1 MSTLHGRW
9 ILVNFFASWCPPCQQ
24 EASQLLT
31 FAMEHRGPGGVSV
44 VGVAFDDPANSV
56 ARFMGET
63 GAIWPEVLDPTGRIA
78 VAYGVTGPP
87 ETFLVDPAGRIVEH
101 VDGAV
106 TVSLLNSVFSRAQR
120 DFQRATASVGRP

>member
-9 ILVNFFASWCPPCQQ
+9 ILVNFFASWCPPCLQ
-24 EASQLLT
+24 EALQLLT

-44 VGVAFDDPANSV
+44 VGVAFDDPANLV

>member
-1 MSTLHGRW
+1 
-9 ILVNFFASWCPPCQQ
+9 
-24 EASQLLT
+24 
-31 FAMEHRGPGGVSV
+31 
-44 VGVAFDDPANSV
+44 
-56 ARFMGET
+56 MGET